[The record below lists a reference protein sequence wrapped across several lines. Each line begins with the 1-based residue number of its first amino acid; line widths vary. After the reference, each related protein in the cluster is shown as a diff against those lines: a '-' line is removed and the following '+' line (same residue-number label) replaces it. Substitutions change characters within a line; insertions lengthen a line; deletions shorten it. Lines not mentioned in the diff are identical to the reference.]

1 MERIAGFFPIILLF
15 VIFYFFVIRP
25 QQQQQKKR
33 REMLAGLQKGDKI
46 ITIGGIYGVIKDI
59 KDDELTVQVSDSV
72 NIKFARYGVDRV
84 LSSED

>member
-1 MERIAGFFPIILLF
+1 VERIAGFFPIILLF

>member
-1 MERIAGFFPIILLF
+1 MERIAGFSRLSCCLLF
-15 VIFYFFVIRP
+15 LFFVIRP